1 MSSSSLC
8 TYYNICG
15 AVASPAGQNYTCT
28 GDCSELTPLPSAPLH
43 STVPGKF
50 CQTNGAA
57 VRSEKVKSEDSKDG
71 PVCLNS
77 CQG

>member
-28 GDCSELTPLPSAPLH
+28 GDCSELTPLPSTPLRSTPLH
-43 STVPGKF
+43 GAGKVLS
-50 CQTNGAA
+50 NKRGG
-57 VRSEKVKSEDSKDG
+57 SEI
-71 PVCLNS
+71 
-77 CQG
+77 